1 MQSCILFTVSAVC
14 QNSFA
19 IFYTHHRGLASVTF
33 CHYRKK
39 KKKLK
44 QKATKR
50 QFQHSHFESEQL

>member
-39 KKKLK
+39 KKKTK
-44 QKATKR
+44 TKSHQKTVST
-50 QFQHSHFESEQL
+50 QPL